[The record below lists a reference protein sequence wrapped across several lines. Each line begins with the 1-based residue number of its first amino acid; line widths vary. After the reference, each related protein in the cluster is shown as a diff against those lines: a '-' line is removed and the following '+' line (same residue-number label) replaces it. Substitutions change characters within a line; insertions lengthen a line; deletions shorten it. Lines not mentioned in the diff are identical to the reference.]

1 MPHFHLFLITFS
13 MSDKDSQLR
22 EYLVILTPNDSNYRP
37 LWVAFLTLVLI
48 CWCPFYTAGIAANR
62 TPIWKLSDPSVFI
75 TYIQSVKSI
84 SILFSQKLHWF
95 PITIIMGQCQT
106 QQQLN
111 MLEKVQSLRTREY
124 SWIVVMSEKKTTLS
138 IQLILFS
145 DFLKLF
151 IVLIYWTWL

>member
-1 MPHFHLFLITFS
+1 MPHSHLFLITFS

-62 TPIWKLSDPSVFI
+62 TPIWIYVINTDGSVNF
-75 TYIQSVKSI
+75 QSVKSI

-111 MLEKVQSLRTREY
+111 MLEKVQSLRTWEY

-145 DFLKLF
+145 DFL
-151 IVLIYWTWL
+151 

>member
-1 MPHFHLFLITFS
+1 
-13 MSDKDSQLR
+13 
-22 EYLVILTPNDSNYRP
+22 
-37 LWVAFLTLVLI
+37 
-48 CWCPFYTAGIAANR
+48 
-62 TPIWKLSDPSVFI
+62 
-75 TYIQSVKSI
+75 
-84 SILFSQKLHWF
+84 
-95 PITIIMGQCQT
+95 MGQCQT

-151 IVLIYWTWL
+151 IVLIYWT